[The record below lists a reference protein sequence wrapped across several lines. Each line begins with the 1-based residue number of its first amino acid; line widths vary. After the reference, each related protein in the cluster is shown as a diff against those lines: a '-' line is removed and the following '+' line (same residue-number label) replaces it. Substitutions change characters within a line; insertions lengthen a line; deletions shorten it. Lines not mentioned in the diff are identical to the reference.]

1 MNKNIL
7 ISVVL
12 VAALLVVGYVYVT
25 YEEKV
30 DVASDMQ
37 KVIPTSSANSSS
49 SNPDDVSNSVDS
61 VNMAELNAQ
70 ISADIKAIDSSY

>member
-12 VAALLVVGYVYVT
+12 VVVLLVAGYVYVT

-37 KVIPTSSANSSS
+37 KVIPTSSTNSSS
-49 SNPDDVSNSVDS
+49 SNPEDVSNSVDS
-61 VNMAELNAQ
+61 VNMTELNAQ
-70 ISADIKAIDSSY
+70 IDADIKAIDSSY

>member
-12 VAALLVVGYVYVT
+12 VAALLVAGYLYVT